1 MQIELV
7 KRHEAKITL
16 VCMALL
22 ALAAG
27 YVLLTRPFHRIE
39 GDFLE
44 REDRRVVDQWLL
56 SQLQTTVAEQRAR
69 ACLALGRIGDPA
81 TLEPLLKALQ
91 DDAASV
97 RGAAAFAIGVMEDSE
112 ALADLGR
119 EPRREAA
126 EALLPL
132 LADDERAVAAAG
144 VEALGKLG
152 FADLTGRLTETAA
165 PYPIS
170 LTALARLHV
179 VELATWIAERLKSDD
194 QDNRWA
200 AALALN
206 ALDASSDAGI
216 TRSFLNLTKDRD
228 AAVRAEVVAGL
239 GRVEPSQEVFEAL
252 VRMASD
258 PDPKVRF
265 EAVGALGKLQLPGT
279 LEVLVRVLGDRNENV
294 AAASVRAIGKLGERR
309 VAPVL
314 ESLRFRASIISYQAE
329 EAIAELAGVDG
340 AWIEGLRPLPETY
353 RSPAGVQAVAT
364 ALGRSR
370 SAGGLELL
378 REMWKDSTPEI
389 RPERAA
395 LLRALRERSAPELGE
410 YLSEALESADPAL
423 RMAALE
429 LTPQPEIGLCR
440 HLFESASPQGMTA
453 LQLAAL
459 DAAARSVAAGG
470 DRAQEAHGL
479 FLAVLDVQDRLVR
492 IRAVKYLRRLF
503 QEDHGE
509 KIGPAQTRYQRED
522 YQRIART
529 VGRRIR
535 METSAG
541 TMEIA
546 LDYRNA
552 ALTSENFAELAG
564 KGFFDGQRFVEVF
577 PGRYLKAGV
586 PPGHP
591 VGQGSGLPKSD
602 AAQSPGMFGGPGHTV
617 RSEINSQPFLRGSLG
632 MAVETRDSAG
642 SQFFICLSSQPLA
655 DGRYT
660 NFGRLLSGDD
670 LLDGITVETR
680 ILRMTVV
687 E

>member
-1 MQIELV
+1 LQIELA

-44 REDRRVVDQWLL
+44 REDRRVVDEWLL
-56 SQLQTTVAEQRAR
+56 AQFETTIAEQRAR
-69 ACLALGRIGDPA
+69 ACLALGRIGDLA
-81 TLEPLLKALQ
+81 TLDVLRKALQ
-91 DDAASV
+91 DEAPSV
-97 RGAAAFAIGVMEDSE
+97 RGAAAFAIGVMEDAE

-132 LADDERAVAAAG
+132 LADDERAVAAAA

-152 FADLTGRLTETAA
+152 FQDLAQRLTETAA

-170 LTALARLHV
+170 LTAVTRLGGIN
-179 VELATWIAERLKSDD
+179 LTPWIAQRLKSDD

-206 ALDASSDAGI
+206 LLEAPSDAGI

-239 GRVEPSQEVFEAL
+239 GRSDPSQEVFEAL
-252 VRMASD
+252 VRMSSD
-258 PDPKVRF
+258 PDPKVRIK
-265 EAVGALGKLQLPGT
+265 AVGALGKLRLAG
-279 LEVLVRVLGDRNENV
+279 VLQALVKVLGDRNENV
-294 AAASVRAIGKLGERR
+294 AAAAVQAIGKLADRR
-309 VAPVL
+309 ATSVV
-314 ESLRFRASIISYQAE
+314 ESLRFRTSIVSFRAEQAL
-329 EAIAELAGVDG
+329 AELAGGD
-340 AWIEGLRPLPETY
+340 AKWIESLHPLPQAY
-353 RSPAGVQAVAT
+353 RTPAGIQAVAA
-364 ALGRSR
+364 ALGS
-370 SAGGLELL
+370 SHAPEGLDLL
-378 REMWKDSTPEI
+378 RQMWRDETPEMRAE
-389 RPERAA
+389 RPA
-395 LLRALRERSAPELGE
+395 LLKALRAEPAPLLDT
-410 YLSEALESADPAL
+410 YVVEALESAEPELRRVAFESIPDPEIRLCRDLFENAAQRGMPAL
-423 RMAALE
+423 
-429 LTPQPEIGLCR
+429 QI
-440 HLFESASPQGMTA
+440 
-453 LQLAAL
+453 AAL
-459 DAAARSVAAGG
+459 DGAARSAAAGA
-470 DRAQEAHGL
+470 DRAVQAHGL
-479 FLAVLDVQDRLVR
+479 FQTALDAQDRLVR
-492 IRAVKYLRRLF
+492 ARAIRYLRTRYG
-503 QEDHGE
+503 EDRVE
-509 KIGPAQTRYQRED
+509 KLGPAQIRYQRED

-529 VGRRIR
+529 AGRRIR

-541 TMEIA
+541 TMEIE

-552 ALTSENFAELAG
+552 ALTAENFVELAG
-564 KGFFDGQRFVEVF
+564 KGLFDGQRFAEVVA
-577 PGRYLKAGV
+577 GRYLKAGART
-586 PPGHP
+586 GLP
-591 VGQGSGLPKSD
+591 VGQGSGLPKSEPAQN
-602 AAQSPGMFGGPGHTV
+602 AASFGSPGYTV
-617 RSEINSQPFLRGSLG
+617 RSEINARPFLRGSLG

-642 SQFFICLSSQPLA
+642 SQFFIWLSPMPLA